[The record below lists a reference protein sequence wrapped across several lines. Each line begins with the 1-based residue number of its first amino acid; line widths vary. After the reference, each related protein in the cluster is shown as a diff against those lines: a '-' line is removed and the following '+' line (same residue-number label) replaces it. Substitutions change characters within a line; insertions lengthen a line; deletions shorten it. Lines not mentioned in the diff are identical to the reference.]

1 MSKIMPVLK
10 SLSIAWLGASAVYA
24 QAADISHV
32 GTTQVWDADGQSVKI
47 TKPANTRA
55 GDLMVLVLHRTDS
68 TLPFQVSG
76 WTRRAECYKEDNG
89 YQCLTVP
96 DCTTVSG
103 DYCTKFKDK
112 YRGLDLAQ
120 VVFTRA
126 AGASEPSS
134 YSFNMTKQGYATHPG
149 WAILTTLRGANTSSP
164 VRAWAN
170 KGCDG
175 DLDSL
180 FPSVEGR
187 KGDMLLLSQSF
198 DDRVSKET
206 FGAPIGMSTFGY
218 IANSDES
225 GFLYGGI
232 LTEDGPTGVR
242 RTSGSGASDCKDAL
256 VSLTIKPKDATPEP
270 IKVGPAGYTWCANEG
285 GSCTLNSPSDVAYGA
300 DGKFNYRYGVTGTI
314 AINNNTFGD
323 PIPGAAKAGYY
334 KPNSTQVVDTSAYY
348 TIRAKHSGKLLEVAG
363 VSSENGANVQQWGNW
378 GGDNQQW
385 KFENAGDGYYF
396 IKAKHSG
403 KVLDV
408 SGKPNPGDGANVHQ
422 WAFHGE
428 TNQQWKLEIA
438 DDGHYYFKA
447 RHSGKVL
454 DVSGFST
461 ENSANVHQWSLHG
474 GDNQKWKLEKVN

>member
-149 WAILTTLRGANTSSP
+149 WAILTTLRGANTALRCEP
-164 VRAWAN
+164 
-170 KGCDG
+170 
-175 DLDSL
+175 
-180 FPSVEGR
+180 
-187 KGDMLLLSQSF
+187 
-198 DDRVSKET
+198 
-206 FGAPIGMSTFGY
+206 
-218 IANSDES
+218 
-225 GFLYGGI
+225 
-232 LTEDGPTGVR
+232 GPTRAVMA
-242 RTSGSGASDCKDAL
+242 TWTAC
-256 VSLTIKPKDATPEP
+256 SL
-270 IKVGPAGYTWCANEG
+270 
-285 GSCTLNSPSDVAYGA
+285 PS
-300 DGKFNYRYGVTGTI
+300 R
-314 AINNNTFGD
+314 
-323 PIPGAAKAGYY
+323 AAKAICCCYRSR
-334 KPNSTQVVDTSAYY
+334 STT
-348 TIRAKHSGKLLEVAG
+348 G
-363 VSSENGANVQQWGNW
+363 
-378 GGDNQQW
+378 
-385 KFENAGDGYYF
+385 
-396 IKAKHSG
+396 
-403 KVLDV
+403 
-408 SGKPNPGDGANVHQ
+408 
-422 WAFHGE
+422 
-428 TNQQWKLEIA
+428 
-438 DDGHYYFKA
+438 
-447 RHSGKVL
+447 
-454 DVSGFST
+454 
-461 ENSANVHQWSLHG
+461 
-474 GDNQKWKLEKVN
+474 